1 LERQTDVDERSNG
14 LDAVVVLRVVEEI
27 ALAALVR
34 GMPFED
40 VELWGACWVLALI

>member
-1 LERQTDVDERSNG
+1 LEGQADVDERRNG
-14 LDAVVVLRVVEEI
+14 LDAVVVLGVVEKV

-40 VELWGACWVLALI
+40 VELWGAGRVLALI